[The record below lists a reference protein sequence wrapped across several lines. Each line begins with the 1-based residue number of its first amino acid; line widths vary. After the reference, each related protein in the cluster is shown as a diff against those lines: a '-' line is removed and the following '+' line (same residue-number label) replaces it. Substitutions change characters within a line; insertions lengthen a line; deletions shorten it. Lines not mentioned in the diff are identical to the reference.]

1 MAVVKS
7 KSNLFIALA
16 GAAAFIPP
24 DPARARGRPICTT
37 FTVEN
42 LATDNTLSM
51 YHLCDIPADAI
62 IDSRTAFQVQNWG
75 FADIRI
81 GTKSDVV
88 ALASVLKSAGNVVSP
103 VAFGDAK
110 HGLPAW
116 QALGLA
122 AAPSNGVISL
132 YAHAIA
138 NATGAG
144 SMKGEVHYRFR

>member
-1 MAVVKS
+1 MPVVKK
-7 KSNLFIALA
+7 KSDLFADRSLDQVV
-16 GAAAFIPP
+16 P
-24 DPARARGRPICTT
+24 DPARARGRPICAT
-37 FTVEN
+37 FTVTN
-42 LATDNTLSM
+42 AADDSSGST

-62 IDSRTAFQVQNWG
+62 LDSRTAFQVQNTG
-75 FADIRI
+75 FAAIRV
-81 GTKSDVV
+81 GTLGDVDALV
-88 ALASVLKSAGNVVSP
+88 AVLKSAGNVVSP

-122 AAPSNGVISL
+122 AAPENGVISL
-132 YAHAIA
+132 YQHAIA